1 MSTIFSVKTHLIFE
15 PNAVVPLGVAEV
27 SYTTPSA
34 WRQSLGGMGLI
45 NGLKA
50 TLKACIVRGGSTD
63 VVGELSIKT
72 SSGTVLETIAVNL
85 PANSTTQIN
94 EQIDVGGISVASPLL
109 LSFEVTTVET
119 GESATLNAV
128 IEYETPVIASGC

>member
-1 MSTIFSVKTHLIFE
+1 
-15 PNAVVPLGVAEV
+15 
-27 SYTTPSA
+27 
-34 WRQSLGGMGLI
+34 
-45 NGLKA
+45 
-50 TLKACIVRGGSTD
+50 
-63 VVGELSIKT
+63 
-72 SSGTVLETIAVNL
+72 LETIAVNL